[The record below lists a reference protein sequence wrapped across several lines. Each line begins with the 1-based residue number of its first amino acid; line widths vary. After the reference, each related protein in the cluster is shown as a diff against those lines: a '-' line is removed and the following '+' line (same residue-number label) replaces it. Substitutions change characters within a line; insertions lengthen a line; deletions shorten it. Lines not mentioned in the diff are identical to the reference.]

1 MPKPM
6 PFSDDVLYLNPGLAK
21 QAKTARAKSNKPKR
35 ADGFD
40 SDLERDYALELTARG
55 LLWHYHTLTLNLG
68 SGLTYTPDFDYLDPR
83 GFTVIIEVKGSRRM
97 KNARDSLTR
106 WKVAAAMYPQHHWLW
121 VERFDDGRWDERPA
135 RFDRTISTEMPRPSA
150 GAAQSPLG
158 LTPAQT
164 AVARRLGLSLATL
177 HEVVFGAAA
186 SQFTDDDLIR
196 AVGLLTAQV
205 PAAVLQRLQAGEW
218 TFPPAKVGD

>member
-1 MPKPM
+1 MPKTL
-6 PFSDDVLYLNPGLAK
+6 PFSADVLSLNPGLEK
-21 QAKTARAKSNKPKR
+21 QAKTARAKSSKPKR

-55 LLWHYHTLTLNLG
+55 LRWHYHGLTLNLG
-68 SGLTYTPDFDYLDPR
+68 SGLTYTPDFDYFDPR
-83 GFTVIIEVKGSRRM
+83 GFTVVIEVKGSRRM

-121 VERFDDGRWDERPA
+121 VERFDDGRWNERPA
-135 RFDRTISTEMPRPSA
+135 RFELPISTEIPRPSP
-150 GAAQSPLG
+150 GPSSTLTAQQ
-158 LTPAQT
+158 A
-164 AVARRLGLSLATL
+164 AVARRLGFSLATL
-177 HEVVFGAAA
+177 HELVFGAAA

-205 PAAVLQRLQAGEW
+205 PAEGLQRIRAGEW
-218 TFPPAKVGD
+218 PFPAAKVGA